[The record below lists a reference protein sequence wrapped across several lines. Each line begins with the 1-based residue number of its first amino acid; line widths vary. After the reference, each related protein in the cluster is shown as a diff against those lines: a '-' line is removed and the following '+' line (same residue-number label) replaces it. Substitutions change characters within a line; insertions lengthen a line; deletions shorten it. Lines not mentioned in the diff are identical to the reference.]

1 MTPRRFRKKVIVSQS
16 NTNAE
21 NARGLGEKGRYSPA
35 PAPARSQ
42 YHPRPNLRSERFRL
56 VSQQKKTEEQ
66 DFRF

>member
-35 PAPARSQ
+35 PARSQ

-56 VSQQKKTEEQ
+56 VSEQNKTEEQ
-66 DFRF
+66 DFWF